1 MLDATTHHRWLLLLL
16 AALLCPLNSVAQ
28 TKRYDPGASDTE
40 IKLGQ
45 TMPYSGPASA
55 YGTIGKA
62 ELAFFEKINSEGGIN
77 GRKIKLISLDDAF
90 NPAKTVEQTRRM
102 VEEDQ
107 VLALFNAIGPGQLA
121 VKKYVNQRK
130 VPFLFVGS
138 GSTEWDD
145 VKQSPFSIAFLPSF
159 EGEGR
164 AFARYILNGF
174 PKAKVAVLAFN
185 EELGREGLRGLETA
199 FKEAGINP
207 IVAVAWVELN
217 DPTVD
222 SQVLALQASGAD
234 VLVSFVAG
242 RAGPQ
247 TIRKVHDV
255 GWRPVHLVSF
265 VSSSIEGVLKPAGI
279 ENSIGIVTT
288 GWLKTPLDPTW
299 KDDPGMNEYLAWMRK
314 FYPDGNPA
322 DFNNGYAYSAA
333 QAMVTVLKKCGDDLT
348 RENLMRQATSIR
360 DLELPLLLPGIKVN
374 SSPTNHR
381 TIQQVQMERFD
392 GSRWVPIGEV
402 FQP

>member
-1 MLDATTHHRWLLLLL
+1 MLGAMKHHRWFLLLF
-16 AALLCPLNSVAQ
+16 ATLLCTSNSIAQ

-55 YGTIGKA
+55 YGTVGKA

-77 GRKIKLISLDDAF
+77 GRKVKLISLDDAF

-107 VLALFNAIGPGQLA
+107 VLALFNAMGPGQLA
-121 VKKYVNQRK
+121 VKKYVNQNK
-130 VPFLFVGS
+130 VPFLFLAS
-138 GSTEWDD
+138 GSAEWDD
-145 VKQSPFSIAFLPSF
+145 TKQSPFSIAFLPSF

-164 AFARYILNGF
+164 AFARYILNSF

-185 EELGREGLRGLETA
+185 EELGREGLRCLETA
-199 FKEAGINP
+199 FKEAGVESDCCG
-207 IVAVAWVELN
+207 IVGRTE

-222 SQVLALQASGAD
+222 SQLLALQASGAD
-234 VLVSFVAG
+234 VLVTLVAG

-247 TIRKVHDV
+247 TIRKVHDL

-265 VSSSIEGVLKPAGI
+265 VSSSIEGVLKPAGL

-299 KDDPGMNEYLAWMRK
+299 KDDPGMNEYLAWMQK

-322 DFNNGYAYSAA
+322 DFNNAYGHSAA

-348 RENLMRQATSIR
+348 RENLMLQTTSIR
-360 DLELPLLLPGIKVN
+360 DLELPMLLPGIKVN
-374 SSPTNHR
+374 VSPTRHR
-381 TIQQVQMERFD
+381 TIKQVQMERFD

>member
-1 MLDATTHHRWLLLLL
+1 
-16 AALLCPLNSVAQ
+16 
-28 TKRYDPGASDTE
+28 
-40 IKLGQ
+40 
-45 TMPYSGPASA
+45 
-55 YGTIGKA
+55 
-62 ELAFFEKINSEGGIN
+62 
-77 GRKIKLISLDDAF
+77 
-90 NPAKTVEQTRRM
+90 

-107 VLALFNAIGPGQLA
+107 VLALFNAMGPGQLA
-121 VKKYVNQRK
+121 VKKYVNQKK
-130 VPFLFVGS
+130 VPFLFLAS

-145 VKQSPFSIAFLPSF
+145 AKQSPFSTTFLPSF

-164 AFARYILNGF
+164 AFARYILNHL
-174 PKAKVAVLAFN
+174 PKAKVAVLAFKD
-185 EELGREGLRGLETA
+185 EQGREGLPGLETV
-199 FKEAGINP
+199 FKEAGANP
-207 IVAVAWVELN
+207 IVAVAWTELT

-222 SQVLALQASGAD
+222 SQVIALHASGAD
-234 VLVSFVAG
+234 VLVTLVPSKA
-242 RAGPQ
+242 AAQ
-247 TIRKVHDV
+247 AIRKVHDL
-255 GWRPVHLVSF
+255 GWRPVHLVTF
-265 VSSSIEGVLKPAGI
+265 VSSSIEGVLKPAGLD
-279 ENSIGIVTT
+279 NSIGIVTT

-322 DFNNGYAYSAA
+322 DFTNAYAYSAA
-333 QAMVTVLKKCGDDLT
+333 QAMVVVLKRCGDDLT

-374 SSPTNHR
+374 ASPTRHR

>member
-1 MLDATTHHRWLLLLL
+1 MFDTLRFVVVFAV
-16 AALLCPLNSVAQ
+16 ALLVDPAVAHAD
-28 TKRYDPGASDTE
+28 KSYGPGVTDTE

-45 TMPYSGPASA
+45 TVPYSGPASA
-55 YGTIGKA
+55 YGTVGRA
-62 ELAFFEKINSEGGIN
+62 DLAYFDKINSEGGIN

-90 NPAKTVEQTRRM
+90 NPAKTVEQTRKM

-107 VLALFNAIGPGQLA
+107 ILAIFNSIGPGQQGI
-121 VKKYVNQRK
+121 KKYVTQKK
-130 VPFLFVGS
+130 VPHLFIGS
-138 GSTEWDD
+138 GAKEWDD
-145 VKQSPFSIAFLPSF
+145 AKQFPFTVAFLPSF

-174 PKAKVAVLAFN
+174 PKTKVAVLAFN
-185 EELGREGLRGLETA
+185 EELGRDGLHGLQAVFRET
-199 FKEAGINP
+199 GTNP

-222 SQVLALQASGAD
+222 SQVVALQASGAE
-234 VLVSFVAG
+234 VLVSFIAG
-242 RAGPQ
+242 KAAPQ
-247 TIRKVHDV
+247 AIRKVHDL

-265 VSSSIEGVLKPAGI
+265 VSSSIEGVLKPAGL

-299 KDDPGMNEYLAWMRK
+299 KDDPGMNEYLTWMRK

-322 DFNNGYAYSAA
+322 DGNNAYAYSAA
-333 QAMVTVLKKCGDDLT
+333 QAMVVVLKKCGDDLT
-348 RENLMRQATSIR
+348 RENLLRQATSLR

-374 SSPTNHR
+374 ASPTSHR
-381 TIQQVQMERFD
+381 TIKQVQMFEFD
-392 GSRWVPIGEV
+392 GSRWIPSGEV